1 MEKIISRREI
11 MTAGA
16 ATMGAAVLNAQSA
29 KPLNFGIIGL
39 GNRSGAHVGPLKKL
53 QQETKIAA
61 LCDIRSDRMQKV
73 NEGLAEKAEMYTDY
87 RELIKDKRVSA
98 VAIVTPGYLHHE
110 MVLAALRAGKD
121 VMVEKPMAVN
131 YREAMDIVREAK
143 RTGRIVCVGMQ
154 RSYTAGQRQVKEIV
168 ESGRI
173 GQVRF
178 INYAENRNDWNA
190 GTWKYTDPATGK
202 STSWRN
208 LTKTSGS
215 SELEFSIHAFGFIYS
230 IIQSPL
236 VRLSATGGVL
246 HYKDG
251 RDTRDYSAAV
261 AEYKNGIRLNYT
273 FSCFAAAAPGG
284 YTIAGDKGVIVRQGG
299 RTTIGAER
307 GKAEDLKFS
316 DEKEEGAELQMYR
329 EFIQNVRERKQ
340 SPLNPEYAL
349 EPAKIAYGMEI
360 AITQN
365 RVVTAKDFA

>member
-1 MEKIISRREI
+1 MRNRPSPSISALSVWETVPGR
-11 MTAGA
+11 T
-16 ATMGAAVLNAQSA
+16 
-29 KPLNFGIIGL
+29 
-39 GNRSGAHVGPLKKL
+39 VGPLKKL

-143 RTGRIVCVGMQ
+143 RTGQNRVLGIQ

-215 SELEFSIHAFGFIYS
+215 SRTRILHSRLRLHLQHYPIPSGA
-230 IIQSPL
+230 L
-236 VRLSATGGVL
+236 VR
-246 HYKDG
+246 HW
-251 RDTRDYSAAV
+251 RRAA
-261 AEYKNGIRLNYT
+261 
-273 FSCFAAAAPGG
+273 
-284 YTIAGDKGVIVRQGG
+284 
-299 RTTIGAER
+299 
-307 GKAEDLKFS
+307 
-316 DEKEEGAELQMYR
+316 LQR
-329 EFIQNVRERKQ
+329 RPRH
-340 SPLNPEYAL
+340 A
-349 EPAKIAYGMEI
+349 
-360 AITQN
+360 
-365 RVVTAKDFA
+365 